1 LANQKQGIPVKSY
14 LLYLSLAVAR
24 LWCAF
29 SQPQQT
35 VQKFRAKPILMSQKC
50 EVWTFPHPIL
60 ICGGHILST
69 IGVAL
74 VKFSCNSEKFSTKI
88 KACYTIVGGD

>member
-1 LANQKQGIPVKSY
+1 VCLLPASANCAKIQG
-14 LLYLSLAVAR
+14 
-24 LWCAF
+24 
-29 SQPQQT
+29 QT
-35 VQKFRAKPILMSQKC
+35 YFDEPKC